1 MIAAADLHPII
12 PERHGHRRGVVL
24 RRLIPVVLAAA
35 AVAAAVAVVGTDNRL
50 SCSSDRK

>member
-12 PERHGHRRGVVL
+12 PEPHGHRRGVVL
-24 RRLIPVVLAAA
+24 RRLIPVVVAAA
-35 AVAAAVAVVGTDNRL
+35 AVAAAVVGTDNRL